1 MARPVSRVS
10 VALQVDNR
18 MRAWYLGN
26 MAMGLLYTCSLG
38 DIQAD
43 APVALVQNRR
53 QNGADVMEVV
63 PMDHQLPGQREQAYS
78 FQLLTFASCVPS
90 QHAFTPICLQ
100 GEFAHRRTRK
110 PSEKAGSRRNV
121 NGGRIGWPD
130 HEYSGHCWATTAT
143 AMEAVLCSCHL

>member
-1 MARPVSRVS
+1 MVLSLGLHGVTGRHQTRQPYKCAGKWGAEVLHSL
-10 VALQVDNR
+10 ALQVDNR

-63 PMDHQLPGQREQAYS
+63 PMDHQLPGQREQACSLTCLPVQHVLDPVATNLLLSAGAGHTWS
-78 FQLLTFASCVPS
+78 FMWALLD
-90 QHAFTPICLQ
+90 
-100 GEFAHRRTRK
+100 
-110 PSEKAGSRRNV
+110 SRQQRHV
-121 NGGRIGWPD
+121 GP
-130 HEYSGHCWATTAT
+130 
-143 AMEAVLCSCHL
+143 

>member
-1 MARPVSRVS
+1 
-10 VALQVDNR
+10 

-63 PMDHQLPGQREQAYS
+63 PMDHQLPGQREQAWPRLHPS
-78 FQLLTFASCVPS
+78 AHHIHLASMLLNLQCCCPQRQS
-90 QHAFTPICLQ
+90 PIGIPAL
-100 GEFAHRRTRK
+100 RSSST
-110 PSEKAGSRRNV
+110 
-121 NGGRIGWPD
+121 
-130 HEYSGHCWATTAT
+130 
-143 AMEAVLCSCHL
+143 